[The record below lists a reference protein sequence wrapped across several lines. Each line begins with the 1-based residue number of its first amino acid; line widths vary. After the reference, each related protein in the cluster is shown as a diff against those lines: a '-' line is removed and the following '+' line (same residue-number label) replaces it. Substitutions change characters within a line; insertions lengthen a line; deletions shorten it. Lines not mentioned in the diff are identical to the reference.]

1 LTVKDTA
8 WYYHLI
14 KYEKERYFMQDL
26 LNKII
31 DMTVSMGGKIICALV
46 IFIVGNFVIKAV
58 LKRMKKSKINQKA
71 DATVVS
77 FIQSIFRIALYGML
91 VVIIISVLG
100 VPMASVITVLAAAG
114 ATIGLALQG
123 ALSNFAGGI
132 MIMFFKPFKTGDY
145 ITTTGGTGTVSAI
158 TVFYTILKTVDNQR
172 ISVPNGS
179 LMNGAVTNYSSEELR
194 RVDLEFYASFATES
208 EKVKSL
214 LYSAAEGN
222 ELVIKDHPE
231 GIFAHVSGYKDNS
244 VKYLLRAWCKSK
256 DYWTV
261 YTGLIEAV
269 NDAFAKEEISA
280 PATNVNITR
289 Q

>member
-1 LTVKDTA
+1 
-8 WYYHLI
+8 
-14 KYEKERYFMQDL
+14 
-26 LNKII
+26 
-31 DMTVSMGGKIICALV
+31 
-46 IFIVGNFVIKAV
+46 
-58 LKRMKKSKINQKA
+58 
-71 DATVVS
+71 
-77 FIQSIFRIALYGML
+77 
-91 VVIIISVLG
+91 
-100 VPMASVITVLAAAG
+100 
-114 ATIGLALQG
+114 
-123 ALSNFAGGI
+123 
-132 MIMFFKPFKTGDY
+132 
-145 ITTTGGTGTVSAI
+145 
-158 TVFYTILKTVDNQR
+158 
-172 ISVPNGS
+172 
-179 LMNGAVTNYSSEELR
+179 MNGAVTNYSSEELR